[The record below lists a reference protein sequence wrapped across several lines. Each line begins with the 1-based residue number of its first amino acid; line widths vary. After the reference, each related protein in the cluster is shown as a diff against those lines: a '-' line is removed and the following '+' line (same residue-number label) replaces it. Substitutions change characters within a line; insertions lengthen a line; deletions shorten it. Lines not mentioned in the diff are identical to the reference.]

1 MKYMRLKEV
10 VKLTGI
16 SRSTIYNYVK
26 THNFPKPL
34 KIDSRISVWQ
44 FDDVMEW
51 MEQHRHFN

>member
-1 MKYMRLKEV
+1 MQYIRLKEV

-26 THNFPKPL
+26 IHNFPKPL
-34 KIDSRISVWQ
+34 KIGSRISVWEYEK
-44 FDDVMEW
+44 VMGW